1 MAGHYSLPEHP
12 LAHPPAFDNNR
23 SERGEWQG
31 TWRLVVHYT
40 WGRSILSAPVNLLSG
55 RGVRPIGPGE
65 KPSTV
70 WVGEV
75 GQVTMP
81 CPGGG
86 GVTPGDCPSKRG
98 LVIDTILL
106 GYSHNYYF
114 VVSVLLLLIC
124 H

>member
-1 MAGHYSLPEHP
+1 MAGHHSLPEHH
-12 LAHPPAFDNNR
+12 LAHLPAFDSSR
-23 SERGEWQG
+23 TERGEWQG

-40 WGRSILSAPVNLLSG
+40 WGRSILSASVNLLSG

-86 GVTPGDCPSKRG
+86 NYSRG
-98 LVIDTILL
+98 TALQK
-106 GYSHNYYF
+106 GA
-114 VVSVLLLLIC
+114 
-124 H
+124 